1 MDLIPASR
9 CPRCGRRCAPPARY
23 CPDDGA
29 AMTRT
34 EVPGYGEVLS
44 FTTLHSPPTGF
55 ASPLHMALV
64 ELEGGVRF
72 FCHGTATRGLK
83 VGSRVS
89 IEAVDQIYYFS
100 MLSLGER
107 ARLFWR
113 RGGIRATQRLA
124 AFARSAAKRLVRPAT
139 EGANRDTNGGANGG
153 ATG

>member
-1 MDLIPASR
+1 
-9 CPRCGRRCAPPARY
+9 
-23 CPDDGA
+23 
-29 AMTRT
+29 MTRT

-44 FTTLHSPPTGF
+44 FTTLHSPPSGF

-64 ELEGGVRF
+64 EMEGGVRF

-100 MLSLGER
+100 MLGLGER

-124 AFARSAAKRLVRPAT
+124 AFARSAAKRLARTAT
-139 EGANRDTNGGANGG
+139 EGKSRGPNGGANGG
-153 ATG
+153 TTE

>member
-9 CPRCGRRCAPPARY
+9 CPRCGRRCAPPARF

-44 FTTLHSPPTGF
+44 FTTLHSPPSGF

-64 ELEGGVRF
+64 EMEGGVRF

-100 MLSLGER
+100 MLGLGER

-124 AFARSAAKRLVRPAT
+124 AFARSAAKRLARTAT
-139 EGANRDTNGGANGG
+139 EGTDRDPTSGANGG
-153 ATG
+153 TIG